1 MHVCHTIDNM
11 HPDRGGPV
19 AVVAGLAGAQVA
31 AGDEVTVV
39 CRRQLRPG
47 EARSVAHALP
57 RGVRLVETGALGADG
72 VSASLDEVRPD
83 VIHIHGVWEPYHRWC
98 AAWARR
104 HGVPWVLSSHGMLHP
119 VPMRKGWLK
128 KRLYL
133 SLRGGA
139 VTRARRLLVTSNEE
153 AEFAARLTGVDTVVL
168 VNGVDPAEYAA
179 VDRSA
184 FSSSHP
190 EFGGRPYLLFLGRIH
205 EIKGIDGLVRA
216 YALACGRGLEGD
228 LVLAGPADGAEASV
242 ASLASGL
249 GMSARIHLVG
259 PVYGQ
264 SKAEVLAG
272 CALFVHRPRYEGF
285 GMTVVE
291 AMAAGRPALTTMA
304 CGVARECPQG
314 VLEVAGDS
322 DSAFADAMVRLCSP
336 GSRSYTESL
345 ATRGREW
352 VVRELSWAAIARRAA
367 VLYR

>member
-11 HPDRGGPV
+11 YPDRGGPV

-31 AGDEVTVV
+31 AGDEVTIV
-39 CRRQLRPG
+39 CRRQLRSS
-47 EARSVAHALP
+47 EARSAAHALP
-57 RGVRLVETGALGADG
+57 PGVRLVETVASGAPG
-72 VSASLDEVRPD
+72 VSAALNEVRPD

-133 SLRGGA
+133 ALLGGA
-139 VTRARRLLVTSNEE
+139 VKRARRLFVTSNEE
-153 AEFAARLTGVDTVVL
+153 AEFAARLAGVDAAVL
-168 VNGVDPAEYAA
+168 ANGVDPAEYATI
-179 VDRSA
+179 DRSA
-184 FSSSHP
+184 FSGSHP
-190 EFGGRPYLLFLGRIH
+190 EFEGRPYLLFLGRIH

-216 YALACGRGLEGD
+216 FALACGRGLEGD
-228 LVLAGPADGAEASV
+228 LVLAGPADGADASV

-249 GMSARIHLVG
+249 GVSNRIHLVG
-259 PVYGQ
+259 PVYGR
-264 SKAEVLAG
+264 SKAEALAG
-272 CALFVHRPRYEGF
+272 CMLFVHRPRYEGF

-291 AMAAGRPALTTMA
+291 AMAAGRPALTTTA

-314 VLEVAGDS
+314 VLEVADDS
-322 DSAFADAMVRLCSP
+322 DSAFADAMLRLCSP
-336 GSRSYTESL
+336 GSRSSTEAL
-345 ATRGREW
+345 AARGREW
-352 VVRELSWAAIARRAA
+352 AIRELSWPAIARRAA